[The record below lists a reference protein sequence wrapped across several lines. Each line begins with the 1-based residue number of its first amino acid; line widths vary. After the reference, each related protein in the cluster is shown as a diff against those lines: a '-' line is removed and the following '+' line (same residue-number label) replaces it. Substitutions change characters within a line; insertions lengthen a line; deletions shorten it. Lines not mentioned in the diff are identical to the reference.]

1 MRDKIKIIT
10 NEQNCNDIVLFYRF
24 VTILNNE
31 TVQVLQHACLMSCF
45 VFCFFQKRGSPIS
58 STCENSRHIQKQRT

>member
-31 TVQVLQHACLMSCF
+31 TVQVSQHACLMG
-45 VFCFFQKRGSPIS
+45 CFFFSQKRGSPIS